1 MECRMRRWWH
11 RKPTSSIPRCWP
23 GPETT
28 RFSSTCFWTTPATW
42 RSIPSSRNT
51 SARSSH
57 RCWRSGARAIRS
69 FCHRARKPS
78 SATFR
83 RRKCSSMTPGTSLW
97 KPTTWRLQR
106 PFANS
111 WAASSRRR
119 PPLLKSVRSIEGQ
132 HQPGARL
139 QQRAPKRLMKG
150 KNLMNDAKGIET
162 VVLVH
167 AAWADGSSWN
177 KVTEE
182 LQRKGLNVVA
192 AQIPLT
198 SFTDDVASLRKVLLR
213 QEGPLVLA
221 GHSYGGAVISA
232 AAAGNPN
239 VKALVYI
246 AAVVPDE
253 GETVGDV
260 FHRVASHPSAPKL
273 QHDADGF
280 LWLNVDA
287 FRTAVAP
294 DASLSETALMAAT
307 QKPIS
312 VIC

>member
-1 MECRMRRWWH
+1 
-11 RKPTSSIPRCWP
+11 
-23 GPETT
+23 
-28 RFSSTCFWTTPATW
+28 
-42 RSIPSSRNT
+42 
-51 SARSSH
+51 
-57 RCWRSGARAIRS
+57 
-69 FCHRARKPS
+69 
-78 SATFR
+78 
-83 RRKCSSMTPGTSLW
+83 
-97 KPTTWRLQR
+97 
-106 PFANS
+106 
-111 WAASSRRR
+111 
-119 PPLLKSVRSIEGQ
+119 
-132 HQPGARL
+132 
-139 QQRAPKRLMKG
+139 MKG
-150 KNLMNDAKGIET
+150 KNLMNDAKGVET

-182 LQRKGLNVVA
+182 LHRKGLNVVA

-221 GHSYGGAVISA
+221 GHSCGGAVISA
-232 AAAGNPN
+232 AAAGNPK

-260 FHRVASHPSAPKL
+260 FHRVTPHPSAPKL
-273 QHDADGF
+273 QPDTDGF

-294 DASLSETALMAAT
+294 DASRAETALMAAT

-312 VIC
+312 VSCLGERMGKPAWKEKPSWFLIAEKDRMVSPETQRFTAARMTSKIVSLPVDHTPLVSKPDAVAELISEAANNS